1 MFMPYVPNV
10 SHFCDSTNGVRRHD
24 PHAPSEQNAICQG
37 RSTWEVISENKDFTN
52 LARANMS
59 KTIEVTFEETQH
71 RDDLPPRVVLVLDLS
86 RRMKGNNRMSFLKEA
101 AKRYVQDIADES
113 KRLAIITFSSTAA
126 VRHPLMSVNVST
138 RPSFLNAVNDLR
150 AAGPACIGCGLQQAL
165 QVLNSTD
172 ETPQG
177 SMILLMSDDEEN
189 RKPKLYD
196 VLPELT
202 AAKVGVSTMAMGA
215 SADHQIEKLAT
226 MTGGKA
232 FYFPALQ
239 RNTAILMK
247 IAFEDSTN
255 EEADNA
261 YVRDGEWTIR
271 LESPSLQEVEVNI
284 QVKSQAKDLNDKPIR
299 VTTLLD
305 TLQVVKPHEAII
317 YAEVTKEYKIVLD
330 ATAVAEVI
338 GPNSPNKTVVPLHED
353 GDDPDL
359 RKNDGIYSGYF
370 VQFTGKGRY
379 VVTVYVSGNE
389 RTRLGVPRS
398 HYPTNVIIVSP
409 ASAVDIRASK
419 EMSKLRMEF
428 EKQKQMTMADVVEG
442 DLDPLPVGSKHE
454 VTFLF
459 TSEWPTRRPD
469 GGFDWVIFLAAR
481 AVNSYG
487 LKSGISRI
495 LEVIYSTPPMNTTVA
510 TTTAMATATEATT
523 VTLPTTMKATTD
535 GRSHLW
541 VWFLVGGI
549 AVVIAIVAVLVVLF
563 RSRLENHS
571 VYNRLV
577 GRWRGDQPSSDRAV
591 TYSQMA

>member
-1 MFMPYVPNV
+1 
-10 SHFCDSTNGVRRHD
+10 
-24 PHAPSEQNAICQG
+24 
-37 RSTWEVISENKDFTN
+37 
-52 LARANMS
+52 
-59 KTIEVTFEETQH
+59 
-71 RDDLPPRVVLVLDLS
+71 
-86 RRMKGNNRMSFLKEA
+86 
-101 AKRYVQDIADES
+101 
-113 KRLAIITFSSTAA
+113 
-126 VRHPLMSVNVST
+126 
-138 RPSFLNAVNDLR
+138 
-150 AAGPACIGCGLQQAL
+150 
-165 QVLNSTD
+165 
-172 ETPQG
+172 
-177 SMILLMSDDEEN
+177 
-189 RKPKLYD
+189 
-196 VLPELT
+196 
-202 AAKVGVSTMAMGA
+202 
-215 SADHQIEKLAT
+215 

-305 TLQVVKPHEAII
+305 TLQVAKPHEAII

-359 RKNDGIYSGYF
+359 RVNDGIYSGYF

-389 RTRLGVPRS
+389 RTRLGKPWSR
-398 HYPTNVIIVSP
+398 YPTNVIFESAETVDPGTVFKAVWSSDEFNVSDSP
-409 ASAVDIRASK
+409 DEVPNQTGNLTGAFQRVVFAGSFEVTENIMQRDVPPGDIWDIRERAFLRANNTMEVRLSWTWPGAQLTFGNASAVDIRASK

-428 EKQKQMTMADVVEG
+428 EKQKQMTMTDVVEG

-459 TSEWPTRRPD
+459 TSEWATRRPD
-469 GGFDWVIFLAAR
+469 GGFDWAIFLAAR

-487 LKSGISRI
+487 LKSGISGI
-495 LEVIYSTPPMNTTVA
+495 LEVIYSTPPMNTSVA
-510 TTTAMATATEATT
+510 TTTAMATATEAAT
-523 VTLPTTMKATTD
+523 VTLPTTMRATTD

-549 AVVIAIVAVLVVLF
+549 AVVIAIVAVLVLLF
-563 RSRLENHS
+563 RSSVENYS

-591 TYSQMA
+591 TYPQMV

>member
-86 RRMKGNNRMSFLKEA
+86 RRMK
-101 AKRYVQDIADES
+101 
-113 KRLAIITFSSTAA
+113 
-126 VRHPLMSVNVST
+126 
-138 RPSFLNAVNDLR
+138 
-150 AAGPACIGCGLQQAL
+150 
-165 QVLNSTD
+165 VLNSTD

-261 YVRDGEWTIR
+261 YVRIANFAETFTSKVEKKFILDPSLGNKTVVIFDQLNPSLADVSVTLINPSGLECTMCVEQGDEKTKRIIIPSPAQDGEWTIR